1 MAPEPEDRDEED
13 AREAP
18 ALDPDDLDIGDDE
31 HVRQLDDNRYV
42 VSPDDPIAPEDRDSG
57 RATTESLR
65 ADADARARDEGEGE
79 GGAGAADDG
88 AGTAPLD
95 DERVHDHLKE
105 TLATADT
112 AYAFD
117 VTARFDDSVGHH
129 RLRSDDVVAAF
140 ESLLLWSA
148 RQLDDRTA
156 AESVLGIL
164 LTESNLAV
172 RYPPGTLAAMAA
184 EHGVEPEDTVADLL
198 AAAGD
203 EEGVVF
209 PPPGADV
216 RRD

>member
-1 MAPEPEDRDEED
+1 MAPEREDRDGE
-13 AREAP
+13 EAP
-18 ALDPDDLDIGDDE
+18 ALDPDDLDVSDDE

-42 VSPDDPIAPEDRDSG
+42 VSPDDPIAPADRDSG
-57 RATTESLR
+57 QATTESLR
-65 ADADARARDEGEGE
+65 ADADERAEREAGDAGE
-79 GGAGAADDG
+79 
-88 AGTAPLD
+88 APLT

-172 RYPPGTLAAMAA
+172 RYPPGTLAALAA
-184 EHGVEPEDTVADLL
+184 EHGVDPDDSVADLL

-203 EEGVVF
+203 EDGVVF

-216 RRD
+216 RRRD

>member
-1 MAPEPEDRDEED
+1 MAPEREDRD
-13 AREAP
+13 AEAP
-18 ALDPDDLDIGDDE
+18 ALDPDDLAIDDDE
-31 HVRQLDDNRYV
+31 HVRELDDNRYV
-42 VSPDDPIAPEDRDSG
+42 VSPDDPIAAADRESG
-57 RATTESLR
+57 HATTESLR
-65 ADADARARDEGEGE
+65 ADADARAETPHEEG
-79 GGAGAADDG
+79 
-88 AGTAPLD
+88 PLTD
-95 DERVHDHLKE
+95 SRVHDHLKE
-105 TLATADT
+105 QLATADT

-172 RYPPGTLAAMAA
+172 RYPPGALAALAE
-184 EHGVEPEDTVADLL
+184 EHGLGPADTVADLL

-203 EEGVVF
+203 EDGVVF

-216 RRD
+216 RRDD

>member
-1 MAPEPEDRDEED
+1 MAPDHEGDPDPDPEPETQG
-13 AREAP
+13 

-31 HVRQLDDNRYV
+31 HVRELDDNRYV
-42 VSPDDPIAPEDRDSG
+42 VSPDDPIAPGDRESG
-57 RATTESLR
+57 SATTESLR
-65 ADADARARDEGEGE
+65 ADATARAG
-79 GGAGAADDG
+79 ADD
-88 AGTAPLD
+88 APDAD
-95 DERVHDHLKE
+95 DLTDDRVHAYLQE
-105 TLATADT
+105 QLATADT
-112 AYAFD
+112 AYALD

-172 RYPPGTLAAMAA
+172 RYPPGTLSALVA
-184 EHGVEPEDTVADLL
+184 EHGLEPEDTVADLL
-198 AAAGD
+198 AATGD
-203 EEGVVF
+203 EAGVVF

-216 RRD
+216 RRRD